1 MKLPVRS
8 TAGVSYQ
15 GRGPLAGRDSGLNIA
30 PGLGG
35 ASQIAGA
42 GSCRSR
48 WSGRPVTPTGSV
60 DAIDLFALPLHD
72 VVSQLRDDATAR
84 PRARD
89 RRQETLKRDLR
100 SAGVQ
105 QEVADADGQDG
116 HQAACC

>member
-15 GRGPLAGRDSGLNIA
+15 GRGPVAVRDSGLNIA

-35 ASQIAGA
+35 ASQIAA
-42 GSCRSR
+42 LERPSCDTDR
-48 WSGRPVTPTGSV
+48 VLF

-72 VVSQLRDDATAR
+72 VVSQLRDDVTAR

-89 RRQETLKRDLR
+89 RRQDTLKRDLR
-100 SAGVQ
+100 SASAQ
-105 QEVADADGQDG
+105 QEVADTAGQDG
-116 HQAACC
+116 YQAACC